1 MWHTVRKNWQK
12 PVVKSTTEHEGE
24 QYVFIIEQGFQG
36 SGHSKIDTI
45 RSHKFRAFKCRQRR
59 TRTIKIDPAEL
70 FRVFPKTTPNEQ
82 TEPQPNIEPNAENR
96 LIIERLQAEPEAE
109 KRITANME
117 ETVAD
122 LRERLDKEGADR
134 RALTAM
140 LTDQTQTTGHGA
152 NVGWFDKLLGRQK
165 A

>member
-1 MWHTVRKNWQK
+1 MRGLSPPQTPPHALRKASLPKPIRIGLKGAYRLNGHVSASSKMRCHSPYFSWCRPLPSRCCICKNWRMWHTVRKNWQK
-12 PVVKSTTEHEGE
+12 PVVKPTTEHEGE

-82 TEPQPNIEPNAENR
+82 NHNR
-96 LIIERLQAEPEAE
+96 
-109 KRITANME
+109 T
-117 ETVAD
+117 
-122 LRERLDKEGADR
+122 
-134 RALTAM
+134 
-140 LTDQTQTTGHGA
+140 
-152 NVGWFDKLLGRQK
+152 
-165 A
+165 